1 MPTRRRLKRPPLAA
15 NPTSDKPTRSGAP
28 LRVLT
33 YNIQA
38 GTGTTRYRK
47 YVTES
52 WKHVLPNS
60 TGRLSN
66 LQTMAELMRHYDLVG
81 LQEADGG
88 SLRSGFLNQ
97 TEFLASHAQLPYWSH
112 QPNRRVGPLVQSCNG
127 FLSRY
132 RPRLVVDHK
141 LPGMRGRG
149 ALEVRFGPPDNGLY
163 VIIVHL
169 ALGRRG
175 QSRQLG
181 FVAELV
187 ADHSD
192 VIVMGDMNCSMG
204 SKAMAQFLANS
215 GLHSPD
221 RDHSFP
227 SWRPKRGIDH
237 IFVSESI
244 DVTSLSVPELEASDH
259 RPVAMELTLPEHVT
273 LE

>member
-1 MPTRRRLKRPPLAA
+1 M
-15 NPTSDKPTRSGAP
+15 NQERSGIP
-28 LRVLT
+28 LRILT

-52 WKHVLPNS
+52 WKQVLPNS
-60 TGRLSN
+60 SGRLNN
-66 LQTMAELMRHYDLVG
+66 LHAMADLMRDYDLVG

-97 TEFLASHAQLPYWSH
+97 TEYLARHASLPYWSH
-112 QPNRRVGPLVQSCNG
+112 QSNRRVGPLIQSCNG
-127 FLSRY
+127 FLSKY
-132 RPRLVVDHK
+132 RPRLVIDHK

-149 ALEVRFGPPDNGLY
+149 ALEVRFGPPDSGLH

-169 ALGRRG
+169 SLGRRG
-175 QSRQLG
+175 QSRQLD

-187 ADHSD
+187 SGHRD
-192 VIVMGDMNCSMG
+192 VIVMGDMNCSMD
-204 SKAMAQFLANS
+204 SHAMARFLGSS

-227 SWRPKRGIDH
+227 SWKPQRGIDH
-237 IFVSESI
+237 ILVSESI
-244 DVTSLSVPELEASDH
+244 EVSTLSVPELEASDH
-259 RPVAMELTLPEHVT
+259 RPVAMEVLLPENIR
-273 LE
+273 LD